1 MAKLVIE
8 QHYVNLDGK
17 VIELKKGDEVPAK
30 FEKSLIEKGYAEV
43 AEEEKP
49 KPRSKKA
56 E

>member
-17 VIELKKGDEVPAK
+17 AVELKKGDEVPAK
-30 FEKSLIEKGYAEV
+30 FEKSLIEKGFAEA

-49 KPRSKKA
+49 KPRSRKA